1 VSAQTFGRLSKWR
14 RHMET
19 VFSTQEV
26 HPRERF
32 DCWHSVA
39 CKAITNHNSKPD
51 VRANFEAEIEVGEL
65 GGLELIL
72 FRNSPMQV
80 SHTAAHA
87 SCAKSDHLFVCRQLS
102 GAVMLEQDT
111 REVVLEPGSLTLLDP
126 LLPYKGKF
134 FRPSKMLVIKT
145 PRHELEARLGKTRD
159 IVASLI
165 KPCTAKDRLTS
176 SVTALLPSLARESS
190 SAGEGIIANGLLDLI
205 AVSLAKAVEGA
216 RPRISSAKALV
227 LLNIRAAIEAR
238 LTDPKLAPQAIADA
252 VGVSVRYANHVL
264 AEQGTSLSR
273 LVLARRLA
281 RCRAAF
287 EDPIQANRTLSEIAF
302 GWGFCDLTHFGRRF
316 KQAYGFLPSE
326 ARAGLEIKKVEG
338 AI

>member
-1 VSAQTFGRLSKWR
+1 MK
-14 RHMET
+14 T

-26 HPRERF
+26 HPREKF

-39 CKAITNHNSKPD
+39 CKAITNHDSKPD
-51 VRANFEAEIEVGEL
+51 MRANFEAEVEA
-65 GGLELIL
+65 GGLGTLELVL

-87 SCAKSDHLFVCRQLS
+87 SCAKSDHVFVCRQLT

-126 LLPYKGKF
+126 LLPYKGRF
-134 FRPSKMLVIKT
+134 FRQSKMLVIKA
-145 PRHELEARLGKTRD
+145 PRRELEARLGKTRD
-159 IVASLI
+159 MVAWLI
-165 KPCTAKDRLTS
+165 QPDTAKDRLTS
-176 SVTALLPSLARESS
+176 SVTALLPSLASEAS
-190 SAGEGIIANGLLDLI
+190 SADEGMTANGILDLI
-205 AVSLAKAVEGA
+205 AVSLSKALVLG
-216 RPRISSAKALV
+216 PRVSSAKALV

-252 VGVSVRYANHVL
+252 VGISVRYANHVL

-281 RCRAAF
+281 RCRAALA
-287 EDPIQANRTLSEIAF
+287 DPTQANRTLSQIAY
-302 GWGFCDLTHFGRRF
+302 GWGFWDLTHFGRSF
-316 KQAYGFLPSE
+316 KQRTVSYQAKPGPS
-326 ARAGLEIKKVEG
+326 
-338 AI
+338 